1 MNLFDLLVQL
11 KPTPIDDHLPLP
23 RYLLGCFRRKSISFF
38 NGMTDEKTIVY
49 WFQSRSFSIDLR
61 LIDANQTTV
70 HQRQGWIGDTLWDS
84 EHELLSWQVHQNYQ
98 NHIQWPEPAKLYP
111 IGNSILEFSPS
122 HAYVEDWRQQAQQGL
137 LLGLRL
143 FQMQHVATQ
152 QMIPMDGGLMIADQ
166 HMAYAQSRLPQ
177 QQNQLKN
184 GPIDHPENDLKA
196 IESYEVSVALDGSH
210 IGFSTI
216 SSRLQQSISLD
227 DFEIEDANT
236 LIQLKQIEGELYRL
250 YFHLDMYQPDFVFH
264 TTTATT
270 TDTQQWLAAEQK
282 HLLKNAIR
290 TY

>member
-1 MNLFDLLVQL
+1 MNLINLLTQL
-11 KPTPIDDHLPLP
+11 APTPIDEHLPIP

-49 WFQSRSFSIDLR
+49 WFQSKSFSIDLR

-70 HQRQGWIGDTLWDS
+70 HDRQGWIGDTLWDS
-84 EHELLSWQVHQNYQ
+84 DRELLSWQVHQNYQ

-143 FQMQHVATQ
+143 FQMQHAATQ
-152 QMIPMDGGLMIADQ
+152 QMIPMDGGLIITDQ
-166 HMAYAQSRLPQ
+166 HIAYAQSRLPQ
-177 QQNQLKN
+177 RQNQLKK
-184 GPIDHPENDLKA
+184 GPINHPENDLKA
-196 IESYEVSVALDGSH
+196 IESYEVSVALNGCNIS
-210 IGFSTI
+210 FSTI

-227 DFEIEDANT
+227 DFEMENATT
-236 LIQLKQIEGELYRL
+236 LTQLKQIEGELYRL
-250 YFHLDMYQPDFVFH
+250 YFHLDMYQPDFVFN

-270 TDTQQWLAAEQK
+270 TDTQQWLAAEHK
-282 HLLKNAIR
+282 HLLKNATGI
-290 TY
+290 Y

>member
-1 MNLFDLLVQL
+1 MNLISLLAQL

-49 WFQSRSFSIDLR
+49 WFQSRSFTIDLR
-61 LIDANQTTV
+61 LIDANQTAV
-70 HQRQGWIGDTLWDS
+70 HERQGWIGDTLWDS
-84 EHELLSWQVHQNYQ
+84 ERELLSWQVHQNYQ

-122 HAYVEDWRQQAQQGL
+122 HAYVEDWRQQAQHGL

-143 FQMQHVATQ
+143 FQMQHLATQ
-152 QMIPMDGGLMIADQ
+152 QMIPMDGGLIIADQ

-177 QQNQLKN
+177 QQNQLRN
-184 GPIDHPENDLKA
+184 GPINHPENDLKT
-196 IESYEVSVALDGSH
+196 IESYEVSVALNGSS

-216 SSRLQQSISLD
+216 TSRLQQSISLN
-227 DFEIEDANT
+227 DFEIEEANT
-236 LIQLKQIEGELYRL
+236 LTQLKQIEGELYRL
-250 YFHLDMYQPDFVFH
+250 YFHLDIYQPNFVFH
-264 TTTATT
+264 TATATT
-270 TDTQQWLAAEQK
+270 TDTQQWLDAEQK
-282 HLLKNAIR
+282 HLLKNATQ

>member
-1 MNLFDLLVQL
+1 MNLFDVLIQL
-11 KPTPIDDHLPLP
+11 KPTPMDTHFPLP

-49 WFQSRSFSIDLR
+49 WFQSKSFSIDLR
-61 LIDANQTTV
+61 LIDANQTPV
-70 HQRQGWIGDTLWDS
+70 YERQGWIGDTLWDS
-84 EHELLSWQVHQNYQ
+84 DRELLSWQVHQNYQ

-122 HAYVEDWRQQAQQGL
+122 NAYVEDWRQQAQQGL

-152 QMIPMDGGLMIADQ
+152 QMIPMDGGLMISDQ
-166 HMAYAQSRLPQ
+166 HMAFAQSRLPQ
-177 QQNQLKN
+177 RQNQLKN
-184 GPIDHPENDLKA
+184 GPIDHPENDPKV
-196 IESYEVSVALDGSH
+196 IENYEVSVALNGSS
-210 IGFSTI
+210 ISFSTI

-236 LIQLKQIEGELYRL
+236 LTQLKLIEGERYRL
-250 YFHLDMYQPDFVFH
+250 YFHLDMYQTDFVFN
-264 TTTATT
+264 TTTATS

-282 HLLKNAIR
+282 HLLKNTTR

>member
-1 MNLFDLLVQL
+1 MNLINLLAQL
-11 KPTPIDDHLPLP
+11 EPTAIDDQSPLP
-23 RYLLGCFRRKSISFF
+23 SYLLGCFRRKSISFF

-49 WFQSRSFSIDLR
+49 WFQSKSFSIDLR
-61 LIDANQTTV
+61 LVDANQTAV
-70 HQRQGWIGDTLWDS
+70 HERQGWIGDTLWDS
-84 EHELLSWQVHQNYQ
+84 ERELLSWQVHQNYQ

-152 QMIPMDGGLMIADQ
+152 QMIAMDGGLMISDQ

-177 QQNQLKN
+177 QQKQLKN
-184 GPIDHPENDLKA
+184 SPIDHPENDPKV
-196 IESYEVSVALDGSH
+196 IESYEVSVALNGSS

-227 DFEIEDANT
+227 DFEIEDSNT
-236 LIQLKQIEGELYRL
+236 LTQLKQIEGELYRL
-250 YFHLDMYQPDFVFH
+250 YFHLDMYQPDFVFN

-282 HLLKNAIR
+282 HLLKNATR

>member
-1 MNLFDLLVQL
+1 MNLISLLAQL
-11 KPTPIDDHLPLP
+11 EPTAIDDHLPLP

-49 WFQSRSFSIDLR
+49 WFQSKSFSIDLR
-61 LIDANQTTV
+61 LIDANQTAV
-70 HQRQGWIGDTLWDS
+70 HERQGWIGDTLWDS
-84 EHELLSWQVHQNYQ
+84 ERELLSWQVHQNYQ

-143 FQMQHVATQ
+143 FQMQNVATQ
-152 QMIPMDGGLMIADQ
+152 QMIAMDGGLMISDQ

-177 QQNQLKN
+177 QQKQLKN
-184 GPIDHPENDLKA
+184 SRIDHPENDLKA
-196 IESYEVSVALDGSH
+196 IESYEVSVALNGSS

-236 LIQLKQIEGELYRL
+236 LTQLKQIEGELYRL
-250 YFHLDMYQPDFVFH
+250 YFHVDIYQPDFVFN

-282 HLLKNAIR
+282 HLLKNATR

>member
-1 MNLFDLLVQL
+1 MNLINLLAQL
-11 KPTPIDDHLPLP
+11 EPTPIDDHLPLP

-49 WFQSRSFSIDLR
+49 WFQSKSFSIDLR
-61 LIDANQTTV
+61 LIDTNQTAL
-70 HQRQGWIGDTLWDS
+70 HERQGWIGDTLWDADR
-84 EHELLSWQVHQNYQ
+84 ELLSWQVHQNYQ

-137 LLGLRL
+137 FLGLRL
-143 FQMQHVATQ
+143 FQMQHMATQ
-152 QMIPMDGGLMIADQ
+152 KIVPMDGGLIISDQ

-177 QQNQLKN
+177 RQKQLKN
-184 GPIDHPENDLKA
+184 GPIDHPKNDLKT
-196 IESYEVSVALDGSH
+196 IESYEVSVALNGSS

-227 DFEIEDANT
+227 DFEIEDSNT
-236 LIQLKQIEGELYRL
+236 LTQLKQIEGELYRL
-250 YFHLDMYQPDFVFH
+250 YFHLDMYQPDFVFN

-282 HLLKNAIR
+282 HLLKNATR

>member
-1 MNLFDLLVQL
+1 MNIINLLAQL
-11 KPTPIDDHLPLP
+11 EPTAIDDQSPLP
-23 RYLLGCFRRKSISFF
+23 SYLLGCFRRKSISFF

-49 WFQSRSFSIDLR
+49 WFQSKSFSIDLR
-61 LIDANQTTV
+61 LVDANQTAV
-70 HQRQGWIGDTLWDS
+70 HERQGWIGDTLWDS
-84 EHELLSWQVHQNYQ
+84 ERELLSWQVHQNYQ

-152 QMIPMDGGLMIADQ
+152 QMIAMDGGLMISDQ

-177 QQNQLKN
+177 QQKQLKN
-184 GPIDHPENDLKA
+184 SPIDHPENDPKV
-196 IESYEVSVALDGSH
+196 IESYEVSVALNGSS

-227 DFEIEDANT
+227 DFEIEDSNT
-236 LIQLKQIEGELYRL
+236 LTQLKQIEGELYRL
-250 YFHLDMYQPDFVFH
+250 YFHLDMYQPDFVFN

-282 HLLKNAIR
+282 HLLKNATR